1 MKDRDIDALVK
12 ALAPVVRDFVGKQI
26 AAITERQDALEKRLS
41 DLPHYATAKELAEL
55 AAAHN
60 EVREMVVS
68 IPPVP
73 TAEEVAALIPPPP
86 PGKDGRDGVD
96 GKDGVDGE
104 KGLDGAQGPAGEPG
118 KDGAA
123 GKDGI
128 GLADALIDRD
138 GNLVLTMTD
147 GATKSL
153 GVIVGKDGAPGR
165 DGADGLGF
173 DDLEIVEGGTDFTLR
188 LTRGDLVKEWTLAKP
203 TLADCYRGVWRDGA
217 HKAGDAVTWGGS
229 LWIARRDTEAR
240 PEVNDDWQLAVKRGR
255 DGKDGE
261 APKGPAR
268 VKL

>member
-1 MKDRDIDALVK
+1 MKDRDIEALVK
-12 ALAPVVRDFVGKQI
+12 ALAPVVRDFVGKELGPLLKRLADLEEAGKASRESI
-26 AAITERQDALEKRLS
+26 EAIRTEALEAVDKAVPEAVS
-41 DLPHYATAKELAEL
+41 
-55 AAAHN
+55 AA
-60 EVREMVVS
+60 
-68 IPPVP
+68 
-73 TAEEVAALIPPPP
+73 VAALPVPKDGQDGA
-86 PGKDGRDGVD
+86 PGRDGRDGVD

-118 KDGAA
+118 NDGAA

-188 LTRGDLVKEWTLAKP
+188 FTRGDLVKEWTLAKP
-203 TLADCYRGVWRDGA
+203 TLADSYRGVW
-217 HKAGDAVTWGGS
+217 KEGDHTRGCTVTWGGS
-229 LWIARRDTEAR
+229 LWLAKNDTTAK
-240 PEVNDDWQLAVKRGR
+240 PETNDDWVLITKRGR

-261 APKGPAR
+261 APKGPAK